1 MKKVL
6 VLILIV
12 ASMVMIGCSTHVHTV
27 GAGSQAGQ
35 VETATQWYALFGL
48 VPLNNVDTQAMAAGA
63 VDYEILTQTTVV
75 VFVVGIPA
83 SWITVSRR
91 TVTVTK

>member
-6 VLILIV
+6 VVFLIV
-12 ASMVMIGCSTHVHTV
+12 ASMVMVGCTTHVHTV
-27 GAGSQAGQ
+27 GAGAQSGQA
-35 VETATQWYALFGL
+35 VTATQWYAVFGL
-48 VPLNNVDTQAMAAGA
+48 VPLNSVDTQAMAEGA

-75 VFVVGIPA
+75 DFVVGIPA

>member
-1 MKKVL
+1 MKKILVL
-6 VLILIV
+6 VLIV

-27 GAGSQAGQ
+27 GNGAQTGQA
-35 VETATQWYALFGL
+35 VTAAQWYAVFGL
-48 VPLNNVDTQAMAAGA
+48 VPLNTVDTQAMAAGA
-63 VDYEILTQTTVV
+63 VDYEIQTQTNVV
-75 VFVVGIPA
+75 DIIVGIPA